1 MQTLKVLYNNNCTF
15 ITDIVNKFKDYFY
28 IELYNYDSKQKKK
41 VKLMMEDFGTLNLP
55 LIIFQDENLKDI
67 FAIWSENNPDWEK
80 EILNKLNN

>member
-1 MQTLKVLYNNNCTF
+1 MQTLEVLYHNNCTF
-15 ITDIVNKFKDYFY
+15 IIDIVNKFKDYFY

-80 EILNKLNN
+80 EILTKLNN

>member
-15 ITDIVNKFKDYFY
+15 IIDIVNKFKDYFY
-28 IELYNYDSKQKKK
+28 IELYNYDSKQKRKI
-41 VKLMMEDFGTLNLP
+41 KLMMEDFGTTNLP
-55 LIIFQDENLKDI
+55 LILFQDENLKDI

>member
-1 MQTLKVLYNNNCTF
+1 
-15 ITDIVNKFKDYFY
+15 
-28 IELYNYDSKQKKK
+28 
-41 VKLMMEDFGTLNLP
+41 MEDFGTTNLP